1 MALEFM
7 KIPGLQKILTAL
19 DFKSYLIGVDKL
31 PDYRNAE
38 YCTYFITEDATARS
52 GKLYYDKV
60 PRAKGGY
67 EYNVCSHFKMGFS
80 DTFASMKYYEFNKVR
95 PIAMRLYGS
104 TTAEGDPS
112 AYLHLTITKENKLE
126 TVDLASIVFD
136 SDKYAYYRRNIDT
149 GQMER
154 LSCAQSGS
162 NTFIRAQGNFYG
174 RETASDSPPGG
185 WSVANNT
192 YWSLNSVTK
201 VYTAINN
208 SSLAGSIADYE
219 TANSCQVFVQARKDT
234 SVSLNVCTLYNCGWY
249 LGVSTTD
256 TIYDVDVSMGSLS
269 EYTMPI
275 GTALCSRVMAST
287 SDIVFAKN
295 KSYYVRETMT
305 GATIDYSNGITTS
318 TRFYNV
324 TWLFSNYRKLIPG
337 VDYGYTSIAEWRNDP
352 EHPERLEMDLVEENS
367 NYWLQSANF
376 VGELTRNHDWY
387 ERAGDRFPYVGFVAI
402 ATSNFNGQMR
412 GGLYHAVKKEYA
424 LTEDEV
430 HHFRWKDDQHTAEIS
445 KVYYE
450 WDERTNV
457 YTPRDGDAS
466 GAGRIYRLM
475 DGSTYFQKPEERVYL
490 EGKTY
495 YNEQGEEY
503 TGWITG
509 QPVADNVRVADRQC
523 FYKNG
528 WTITPIANDAR
539 YGVTVD
545 VTPVPGKDYFVH
557 TEGNIFSQVPD
568 DKFYTITADPVIRSG
583 KQYYYI
589 TKESKNNV
597 GINKFVE
604 FPSSDYLNSEVNKL
618 PYTIYENN
626 KNGEIPTEVQFC
638 VPFGIYT
645 SGGESYFDGIQ
656 VPSGVEI
663 VVESKNG
670 EAILPDCYYE
680 QCYGMYVWEQYFI
693 ERGVSVTKPYNVTA
707 LYVVTGSGN
716 TKITL
721 NLMWTDP
728 KFMLHQDD
736 PTASPD
742 AWAKTDVLL
751 EYTDEVTHEKRTIRL
766 ASEVGTND
774 VYSEQFLSLTSNDVR
789 DFSDNP
795 VDETEFKYAVQHG
808 KISIIATANTG
819 IHSEY
824 VVRPS
829 KVVWVN
835 SEKSFVQ
842 INPLSGVAVEGV
854 EYYTINGDGKEV
866 KVADVVPY
874 TTDVSGYYVKY
885 QDGLETYELDESTS
899 KYNLLTIGTA
909 SYPVG
914 TKVEGKT
921 LYTRITENP
930 EMTIRDIVRAGLFGK
945 LFTTALSG
953 HVGSVLGECPIRTPD
968 GTTYGN
974 ANVTVVDCDGAALG
988 YNIEQGYMD
997 ATTIFTLT
1005 SDLVFDESKIY
1016 FTESNGVYS
1025 KADVVA
1031 GDSVTAD
1038 TYYEMSYGEIT
1049 LDPNT
1054 TYYAKKCVT
1063 LKACADESKDVN
1075 EVYYDLVPVV
1085 DLSVYGDPNTRKLS
1099 TRGVLFTRTHPNPHY
1114 NIYINTKNQRVNTG
1128 RFELDVTYSIRKA
1141 NEVQFVVLNPDY
1153 RGPNT
1158 AIPDPYNVQY
1168 YYAGEEL
1175 GTWDD
1180 IDPKDVSIKPSES
1193 YIYLSKPANGKGI
1206 IIAVTT
1212 DETFIADKRYYKK
1225 EGTIYTELVPGV
1237 DYDPSDSISDF
1248 GVTVYCDTVVDVDTD
1263 TTDFDAVWEQ
1273 NPDSN
1278 STTYTWWRFKN
1289 WAFKSLKK
1297 YYIHYNSCD
1306 YEIGDYIADW
1316 SSAHSTS
1323 VYKEKSGVN
1332 EYLDVTSFGM
1342 DALRGCPIPLYVK
1355 DIAIVDGHRTET
1367 YVALMRPAH
1376 NVTFR
1381 YNVPLPSTSTFGT
1394 ILGATEANTYWD
1406 NSLVRANLRSWGEP
1420 DASIATGYKDYC
1432 EFYENHIIP
1441 TISTV
1446 FKNWHNESYETAQVF
1461 DKFWIPCLGNFAE
1474 NRLGDIEGIPS
1485 EGGPLDLY
1493 TKGIGQAYR
1502 IGNVKLGRTVRT
1514 GGGVSVDW
1522 FIRTCPKSTSP
1533 GVVGYVDANGNF
1545 MHCAKSVAK
1554 YIVPHFTI
1562 A

>member
-67 EYNVCSHFKMGFS
+67 EYNVCSHYKMAFS
-80 DTFASMKYYEFNKVR
+80 DTFGPMKYYEFNKVR
-95 PIAMRLYGS
+95 PVAIRLYGS
-104 TTAEGDPS
+104 TTAGGSTDS
-112 AYLHLTITKENKLE
+112 YLHLTITKDNKLE
-126 TVDLASIVFD
+126 TVTLGNIVFD
-136 SDKYAYYRRNIDT
+136 SDKYAYYRRNFLS
-149 GQMER
+149 GQLER
-154 LSCAQSGS
+154 LACSQSGS
-162 NTFIRAQGNFYG
+162 NTFIRAQGDFYG
-174 RETASDSPPGG
+174 REASTDTPPGG

-192 YWSLNSVTK
+192 YWKLATGSKT
-201 VYTAINN
+201 YTAINDN
-208 SSLAGSIADYE
+208 NLAGSISEYE
-219 TANSCQVFVQARKDT
+219 AENGCQIFVQARKDT
-234 SVSLNVCTLYNCGWY
+234 SVVLNVCTLYNCGWY
-249 LGVSTTD
+249 LGVATTD

-275 GTALCSRVMAST
+275 GTALCSRVMSST
-287 SDIVFAKN
+287 SDIAFSKN
-295 KSYYVRETMT
+295 KSYYVRETMS
-305 GATIDYSNGITTS
+305 GATIDYTNGTT
-318 TRFYNV
+318 TTTHFYNV
-324 TWLFSNYRKLIPG
+324 TWLFSNFRKLIPG
-337 VDYGYTSIAEWRNDP
+337 VDYGYTSIADWRNDP
-352 EHPERLEMDLVEENS
+352 EHPERLTWDLCEENS

-402 ATSNFNGQMR
+402 ATSNYNGQMR
-412 GGLYHAVKKEYA
+412 GGFYHAVKKEYA

-430 HHFRWKDDQHTAEIS
+430 HHFRWKDTQHTIEVS
-445 KVYYE
+445 KIYYE
-450 WDERTNV
+450 WDERTNI
-457 YTPRDGDAS
+457 YTPRDGDAE

-475 DGSTYFQKPEERVYL
+475 DGSTYFQKPEERVYIA
-490 EGKTY
+490 GRTY
-495 YNEQGEEY
+495 YDENGEVL
-503 TGWITG
+503 TGWVAG
-509 QPVADNVRVADRQC
+509 QPIADNVRVADRQC

-528 WTITPIANDAR
+528 WVMTPIAENAR

-545 VTPVPGKDYFVH
+545 VTPVPGKDYYVH
-557 TEGNIFSQVPD
+557 TEGNMFNVVPS
-568 DKFYTITADPVIRSG
+568 DKFYTITTDPVIRTG
-583 KQYYYI
+583 KQYFYI
-589 TKESKNNV
+589 TKGSKKAV

-604 FPSSDYLNSEVNKL
+604 FPSTDYLDFEVSKL

-638 VPFGIYT
+638 VPFGTYT
-645 SGGESYFDGIQ
+645 YDGSTYFDGLQ

-707 LYVVTGSGN
+707 LYVVTGTGN

-728 KFMLHQDD
+728 KFMLHKDD

-751 EYTDEVTHEKRTIRL
+751 EYTDEETHEERTIRL

-774 VYSEQFLSLTSNDVR
+774 LYAEQFLSLTSNTVK
-789 DFSDNP
+789 DFSDN
-795 VDETEFKYAVQHG
+795 VVNENQFKYAVQNG
-808 KISIIATANTG
+808 KIRIIATANTG

-835 SEKSFVQ
+835 SEKSFVA
-842 INPLSGVAVEGV
+842 INPISGVAVEGV
-854 EYYTINGDGKEV
+854 DYYTINGDGKEV
-866 KVADVVPY
+866 MVADVVPY

-885 QDGLETYELDESTS
+885 QDGLETYVFDESTN

-914 TKVEGKT
+914 TKVEGRT
-921 LYTRITENP
+921 IYTRITENP
-930 EMTIRDIVRAGLFGK
+930 EITIRDIVRAGLFDK
-945 LFTTALSG
+945 LFTHALAG
-953 HVGSVLGECPIRTPD
+953 HAGSVLGECPIRTPA
-968 GTTYGN
+968 GTTYGDV
-974 ANVTVVDCDGAALG
+974 NVTVVDCDGAALG
-988 YNIEQGYMD
+988 YNIEQGYQD
-997 ATTIFTLT
+997 AIP
-1005 SDLVFDESKIY
+1005 VGE
-1016 FTESNGVYS
+1016 
-1025 KADVVA
+1025 
-1031 GDSVTAD
+1031 DSVV
-1038 TYYEMSYGEIT
+1038 
-1049 LDPNT
+1049 LDSSV

-1063 LKACADESKDVN
+1063 LKACADESKDIN

-1085 DLSVYGDPNTRKLS
+1085 DLSVYGGHGATFTSK
-1099 TRGVLFTRTHPNPHY
+1099 GVLFTRTHPNPHY
-1114 NIYINTKNQRVNTG
+1114 NIYINSKNQRINTG
-1128 RFELDVTYSIRKA
+1128 RFDLNVTYSIRKA

-1158 AIPDPYNVQY
+1158 TDPDPYNVAY
-1168 YYAGEEL
+1168 FYAGEEL
-1175 GTWDD
+1175 GTWDP
-1180 IDPKDVSIKPSES
+1180 ITAKDASTRPSSS
-1193 YIYLSKPANGKGI
+1193 YIYLSKPSNGKGV

-1212 DETFIADKRYYKK
+1212 DETFLADKRYYQK
-1225 EGTIYTELVPGV
+1225 EGTLYNELVSGT
-1237 DYDPSDSISDF
+1237 DYDVGDSISEF
-1248 GVTVYCDTVVDVDTD
+1248 GVTVYCDTIVDVDTD

-1273 NPDSN
+1273 DSD
-1278 STTYTWWRFKN
+1278 SSSSTYTRWKFNKWI
-1289 WAFKSLKK
+1289 FKSVKK
-1297 YYIHYNSCD
+1297 YYIYYNNHD

-1316 SSAHSTS
+1316 SSEHSTS
-1323 VYKEKSGVN
+1323 VYKEKEGVN
-1332 EYLDVTSFGM
+1332 EYLDVTEFGM

-1355 DIAIVDGHRTET
+1355 DIAIIDGQRTET
-1367 YVALMRPAH
+1367 YVALARPSH

-1381 YNVPLPSTSTFGT
+1381 YNVPLPDASTFGT
-1394 ILGATEANTYWD
+1394 IAGATEANTYWD
-1406 NSLVRANLRSWGEP
+1406 NSLVRATLRAWGEP
-1420 DASIATGYKDYC
+1420 DDSITTGYKDYC

-1446 FKNWHNESYETAQVF
+1446 FKNWNDDAYDTAQVF

-1474 NRLGDIEGIPS
+1474 HRLDDIDGIPS

-1493 TKGIGQAYR
+1493 TKGIGAAYR
-1502 IGNVKLGRTVRT
+1502 ISNVKLGRTVRT
-1514 GGGVSVDW
+1514 GAGVAVDW
-1522 FIRTCPKSTSP
+1522 FLRTCPKSTEP

-1545 MHCAKSVAK
+1545 HACAKNVAK